1 MGHGKLPV
9 QLFEPESEAHGGRMF
24 RSKKAVLIVAAVV
37 ACFALI
43 VFLRYRALNK
53 PRGHEEEIYH
63 EGPDAGQA
71 QALTVAF
78 VPVTCH
84 LTCPVTDYASKTTR
98 TGTRFD
104 ALRFSE
110 FPTMVE
116 ALKAKRLM
124 AAFLTVPLAM
134 KMREQGVPVKIACLG
149 HRDGSQLM
157 VRKES
162 TAKDLRD
169 MRGKTIAIPNPF
181 SNENF
186 FVNKMMRDQG
196 VRPDEIKFVSMAP
209 PDMPAAL
216 ATNSI
221 DGFIV
226 AEPYCGKAEME
237 GYGRVLYYAKD
248 IWPNYISCAL
258 VVHEDLIRESPE
270 VVRDLVRGI
279 NESGEWTERNRE
291 DAAKLV
297 SPYFR
302 QDEKLLRYVLTQPAD
317 RVTYRNLNPTD
328 EEMQKILEMGI
339 SLGFL
344 KTRTPMNELMDKSF
358 FPEQI
363 KAAEIDLS
371 RMPEIIKSE

>member
-1 MGHGKLPV
+1 
-9 QLFEPESEAHGGRMF
+9 MF
-24 RSKKAVLIVAAVV
+24 RSKKAVLIVAVV
-37 ACFALI
+37 VIAFGLI
-43 VFLRYRALNK
+43 FFLRYRSLNK
-53 PRGHEEEIYH
+53 PRSHELETYH
-63 EGPDAGQA
+63 QGPDGGQ
-71 QALTVAF
+71 QQTLTVAF

-84 LTCPVTDYASKTTR
+84 LTCPVTDYASKTST

-104 ALRFSE
+104 AQRFTE
-110 FPTMVE
+110 FPTIVE
-116 ALKAKRLM
+116 ALKAKRLK

-134 KMREQGVPVKIACLG
+134 KLREQGVPIKIACLG
-149 HRDGSQLM
+149 HRDGSQLV

-169 MRGKTIAIPNPF
+169 LRGKTIAIPNPF

-196 VRPDEIKFVSMAP
+196 VQPNEIKFVSMAP
-209 PDMPAAL
+209 PDMTAAL

-226 AEPYCGKAEME
+226 AEPYCAKAELE

-258 VVHEDLIRESPE
+258 VVHEDLIRDSPE
-270 VVRDLVRGI
+270 IVRDLVRGI
-279 NESGEWTERNRE
+279 NDSGEWTEQHRE

-297 SPYFR
+297 APYFR
-302 QDEKLLRYVLTQPAD
+302 QDEKLLRYVLTQPPD

-328 EEMQKILEMGI
+328 EEMQKILEMGM

-344 KTRTPMNELMDKSF
+344 QVRTPMSELMDRSF
-358 FPEQI
+358 FP
-363 KAAEIDLS
+363 AEIKPSEIDMS
-371 RMPEIIKSE
+371 RMSEIIKAQ

>member
-1 MGHGKLPV
+1 
-9 QLFEPESEAHGGRMF
+9 MF
-24 RSKKAVLIVAAVV
+24 RSRKAFLILTAVV
-37 ACFALI
+37 LAFGLI
-43 VFLRYRALNK
+43 VFLRYRSLNK
-53 PRGHEEEIYH
+53 SRNHDQETYH
-63 EGPDAGQA
+63 QGPDGGQR
-71 QALTVAF
+71 QTLTVAF

-84 LTCPVTDYASKTTR
+84 LTCPVTDYASKTST

-110 FPTMVE
+110 FPSIVE
-116 ALKAKRLM
+116 ALKAKRLV

-134 KMREQGVPVKIACLG
+134 KLREQGVPIKIACLG
-149 HRDGSQLM
+149 HRDGSQL
-157 VRKES
+157 VIRKENP
-162 TAKDLRD
+162 AKDLRD
-169 MRGKTIAIPNPF
+169 LRGKTIAIPNPF

-196 VRPDEIKFVSMAP
+196 LRPDEIKFVSMAP
-209 PDMPAAL
+209 PDMTAAL
-216 ATNSI
+216 ATKSI

-226 AEPYCGKAEME
+226 AEPFCAKAEME

-258 VVHEDLIRESPE
+258 VVHEDLIRENPA

-279 NESGEWTERNRE
+279 NESGEWTEQHRE

-297 SPYFR
+297 APYFR
-302 QDEKLLRYVLTQPAD
+302 QDEKLLRYVLTQPPD

-328 EEMQKILEMGI
+328 EEMGKILDMGI

-344 KTRTPMNELMDKSF
+344 TVRTPMAELMDRSF

-363 KAAEIDLS
+363 QPAKVDIS
-371 RMPEIIKSE
+371 RMPEVITGQ

>member
-1 MGHGKLPV
+1 
-9 QLFEPESEAHGGRMF
+9 MF
-24 RSKKAVLIVAAVV
+24 RSKKAIWIVAGLVIG
-37 ACFALI
+37 FALLA
-43 VFLRYRALNK
+43 FLRYRSLNK
-53 PRGHEEEIYH
+53 PRSHEQETFH
-63 EGPDAGQA
+63 QGPQDGQL
-71 QALTVAF
+71 QTLTVAF

-84 LTCPVTDYASKTTR
+84 LTCPVTDYASKTTT

-134 KMREQGVPVKIACLG
+134 KMREQGVPVKIATLG

-196 VRPDEIKFVSMAP
+196 IKPDEIKFISMAP

-258 VVHEDLIRESPE
+258 VVHEDLIRDNPE

-328 EEMQKILEMGI
+328 EEMHKILDMGI
-339 SLGFL
+339 SLVFL

-363 KAAEIDLS
+363 KPAEIDLS
-371 RMPEIIKSE
+371 RMPEIIKAE

>member
-1 MGHGKLPV
+1 
-9 QLFEPESEAHGGRMF
+9 MF
-24 RSKKAVLIVAAVV
+24 RSNKIIWIAAAVLL
-37 ACFALI
+37 CFGAI
-43 VFLRYRALNK
+43 VFLRYRSLNK
-53 PRGHEEEIYH
+53 PRSHDQETYH
-63 EGPDAGQA
+63 QGPNGGQ
-71 QALTVAF
+71 QQTLTVAF

-84 LTCPVTDYASKTTR
+84 LTCPVTDYASKTTT

-110 FPTMVE
+110 FPTIVE
-116 ALKAKRLM
+116 ALKAKKLT

-149 HRDGSQLM
+149 HRDGSQL
-157 VRKES
+157 VIRKENP
-162 TAKDLRD
+162 AKDLRD
-169 MRGKTIAIPNPF
+169 LRGKTIAIPNPF

-186 FVNKMMRDQG
+186 FMNKMMQDQG
-196 VRPDEIKFVSMAP
+196 VRPEEINFISMPP

-216 ATNSI
+216 ATKSI
-221 DGFIV
+221 DGYIV

-258 VVHEDLIRESPE
+258 VVHEDLIRDNPE

-279 NESGEWTERNRE
+279 TESGEWAERNRE

-302 QDEKLLRYVLTQPAD
+302 QDENLLRYVLTQPPD
-317 RVTYRNLNPTD
+317 RVTYRNLKPTD
-328 EEMQKILEMGI
+328 EEMQKIMDMGI
-339 SLGFL
+339 ALGFL
-344 KTRTPMNELMDKSF
+344 KVRTPMSELMDTSF
-358 FPEQI
+358 FPAEI
-363 KAAEIDLS
+363 KPAQIDLS
-371 RMPEIIKSE
+371 RMQEIIKTQ